1 MELRYVAFDSFGVK
15 SMCLGVRTKDA
26 SILIDPGVAV
36 ETDSFPLS
44 RVSRLRLYT
53 RFKNKIVA
61 EAEDSNIVIVT
72 HYHYDH
78 HICER
83 SKRLYGGK
91 TILLKDPECFI
102 NKSQRQRASLFLK
115 TIQGLPKGM
124 KVCDLGRFRLGK
136 TEISFSRPFWHG
148 MRWTDLGYVVM
159 VTVKAEGEKLI
170 YSSDVN
176 GLYSKEATDY
186 IIAEDPV
193 IIVLDGPPTYLL
205 GYIMAYYNLARS
217 IINILRLLEETNAEH
232 IILDHHLARDYR
244 YRELLCE
251 AYDKADV
258 LGKILCTAAELQGRE
273 PAVLGGYKRNGP
285 TKWKKWKSFRREDME
300 SVLRNAVER
309 RLIGKEWL
317 KMLRRY

>member
-1 MELRYVAFDSFGVK
+1 
-15 SMCLGVRTKDA
+15 MCVGVRTKDVC
-26 SILIDPGVAV
+26 ILIDPGIAV

-53 RFKNKIVA
+53 RFKKTIVD
-61 EAEDSNIVIVT
+61 EAEDSNVVVVT

-83 SKRLYGGK
+83 SRRLYGGK
-91 TILLKDPECFI
+91 MILLKDPGRFI
-102 NKSQRQRASLFLK
+102 NKSQQQRASLFLK

-124 KVCDLGRFRLGK
+124 KVCDLKRFSLGK
-136 TEISFSRPFWHG
+136 TKISFSKPFWHG
-148 MRWTDLGYVVM
+148 MRGTDLGYVIM
-159 VTVKAEGEKLI
+159 VTVEAEGEKLV

-186 IIAEDPV
+186 IIAEDPL
-193 IIVLDGPPTYLL
+193 IIILDGPPTYLL

-217 IINILRLLEETNAEH
+217 IINIWRLLEETEAEY

-244 YRELLCE
+244 YRDLLCE
-251 AYDKADV
+251 AYNRADG
-258 LGKILCTAAELQGRE
+258 LGRILCTAAELLSKE
-273 PAVLGGYKRNGP
+273 PAVLGGYRRNGP
-285 TKWKKWKSFRREDME
+285 TRWKKWRSFQREDME
-300 SVLRNAVER
+300 NVLRNAVER